1 MKVATALAPSV
12 ASSKTFS
19 KVSIG
24 TLESICDMDFR
35 MQKMINY
42 FSDIVQSEPTLWQQL
57 ESTFVQ

>member
-24 TLESICDMDFR
+24 TLESICDMNIKKAEMR
-35 MQKMINY
+35 HY
-42 FSDIVQSEPTLWQQL
+42 FSDTELGNV
-57 ESTFVQ
+57 